1 MRTRTISVIYFIIG
15 IISIILLNQPAFWP
29 GFISKVMI
37 IPVLVILLLAN
48 LNLFEN
54 RSHGFMIAGLIFSWA
69 GDVFLEFTKDNSNM
83 FIIGLVCFLLAHVM
97 YFTVF
102 IITPGENTIL
112 TKRVY
117 LLVPVIIYG
126 AALVSYLYDG
136 LGEMKLPVIIYAIVI
151 LTMLSGALDRK
162 GRVNNKSYYLIL
174 AGAII
179 FVISDSTIAIS
190 KFSHQFKLSELVIMS
205 SYIVAQYLI
214 VRGYIYQFGKIKPD
228 QMIL

>member
-1 MRTRTISVIYFIIG
+1 MKTRAISVIYFIIG
-15 IISIILLNQPAFWP
+15 IISVILLNQPAFWP

-37 IPVLVILLLAN
+37 IPVLVILLLTN

-54 RSHGFMIAGLIFSWA
+54 RFHGFMVAGLIFSWA
-69 GDVFLEFTKDNSNM
+69 GDVFLEFTKDNGNM

-102 IITPGENTIL
+102 MITPGENTIL

-126 AALVSYLYDG
+126 AALVAYLYDG
-136 LGEMKLPVIIYAIVI
+136 LGEMRLPVIIYALVI

-214 VRGYIYQFGKIKPD
+214 VRGYIYQFREIKPD